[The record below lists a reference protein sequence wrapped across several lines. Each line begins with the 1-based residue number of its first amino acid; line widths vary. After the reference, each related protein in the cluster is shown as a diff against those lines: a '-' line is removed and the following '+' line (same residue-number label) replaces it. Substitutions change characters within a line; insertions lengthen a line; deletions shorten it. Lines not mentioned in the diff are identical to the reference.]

1 VSIPVTVKIRAGWD
15 ENSVNAPEMAKILE
29 GSGASAIF
37 VHARTRAQ
45 LYSPGIDLG
54 VIEAVKNAVSIP
66 VIGNGDIYSAENA
79 LAMMEKTGCDG
90 VMIGRGAMGNP
101 WIFSQIISLENGVGT
116 PFPTVSERMETAK
129 EHLLGMIEHKGE
141 RVGLAEAKK
150 HMSWYLHGLR
160 GAAAARSEIMNAH
173 SAQEVLAILR
183 RLEREQN
190 EGD

>member
-1 VSIPVTVKIRAGWD
+1 MITVHGRPRTAYYSGD
-15 ENSVNAPEMAKILE
+15 VNFKEISKA
-29 GSGASAIF
+29 
-37 VHARTRAQ
+37 
-45 LYSPGIDLG
+45 
-54 VIEAVKNAVSIP
+54 KNAVKIP
-66 VIGNGDIYSAENA
+66 VIANGGVFNKDDADTLMA
-79 LAMMEKTGCDG
+79 KTGCDG

-116 PFPTVSERMETAK
+116 PFPTVSERMETAE
-129 EHLLGMIEHKGE
+129 EHLLGMIAHKGE